1 MQARDLKNIIE
12 SENHEL
18 KTQFCNVPFT
28 ITPDRNIYNIIRN
41 KYKDLSFFA
50 VFIGMPICVL
60 AAVFFF
66 TVIITVPIAL
76 IFGWL

>member
-1 MQARDLKNIIE
+1 MSAIFKTIHEIDKCIE
-12 SENHEL
+12 AHAEHFAF
-18 KTQFCNVPFT
+18 KHP
-28 ITPDRNIYNIIRN
+28 Y
-41 KYKDLSFFA
+41 LSFFSLFICLP
-50 VFIGMPICVL
+50 VFVL

>member
-1 MQARDLKNIIE
+1 MSAIFKTI
-12 SENHEL
+12 HEL
-18 KTQFCNVPFT
+18 DKRMEAHAEQFAFKHPY
-28 ITPDRNIYNIIRN
+28 I
-41 KYKDLSFFA
+41 SFYA
-50 VFIGMPICVL
+50 LFIGMPICVL

>member
-1 MQARDLKNIIE
+1 MSVLLKRI
-12 SENHEL
+12 HEL
-18 KTQFCNVPFT
+18 DKRIEADAEHFAFKHP
-28 ITPDRNIYNIIRN
+28 Y
-41 KYKDLSFFA
+41 LSFFA
-50 VFIGMPICVL
+50 IFIGMPICVL